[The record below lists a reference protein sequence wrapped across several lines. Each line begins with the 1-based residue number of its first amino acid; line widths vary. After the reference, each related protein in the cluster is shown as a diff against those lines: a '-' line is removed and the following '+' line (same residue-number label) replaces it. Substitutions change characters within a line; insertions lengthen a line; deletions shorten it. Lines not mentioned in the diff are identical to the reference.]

1 MSANAQDRQTDL
13 LVIGV
18 TGRIGAGKTSAAQ
31 YLSSRYGFQYI
42 RYSQILATWLGG
54 SESKNRLQEF
64 GWEVMNGGRQDELN
78 RRLIEQIAP
87 DSNAVVD
94 GLRHPIDYES
104 LSKKFGFS
112 FHLLYIDTAIDVR
125 WARLKGH
132 SRYQTRQDFDAADSH
147 PVEQQIEKL
156 RTDAEMVL
164 RNDGSPAELH
174 SALDTVIRDL
184 RREGAK

>member
-13 LVIGV
+13 LVVGV

-31 YLSSRYGFQYI
+31 YLGSRYGFQYV
-42 RYSQILATWLGG
+42 RYSQILAGWVG
-54 SESKNRLQEF
+54 SSEPKKRLQEF
-64 GWEVMNGGRQDELN
+64 GWEVMNGGGQAELN
-78 RRLIEQIAP
+78 RRLMEQIAP
-87 DSNAVVD
+87 DSDAVVD

-125 WARLKGH
+125 WARLKEHG
-132 SRYQTRQDFDAADSH
+132 RYQTRQDFAAADSH

-156 RTDAEMVL
+156 RTGAEVVL
-164 RNDGSPAELH
+164 CNDGSPAELH
-174 SALDTVIRDL
+174 SALDTLVRNL